1 MSDSNNNLYWIN
13 YINSL
18 NQIPQNVQH
27 ILKKLIISFEEQQNY
42 FLNFINKFPNFSKT
56 EKMNSINEISY
67 LLQILNLP
75 FGSLFLNDEFY
86 LILSNEIENY
96 EKNDNSN
103 EEYEN
108 EEEED
113 EIENNDDDGN
123 ELDIKDFLS
132 ILVDIF
138 NFPIFYDKS
147 EIFKNLY
154 LNYMNDD
161 NELENNIRYDLNII
175 EKLYSDF
182 NLIEN
187 NIYNSKNLSNNDKN
201 NINNALID
209 YSNDV
214 KKLKNNKNIY
224 PATIEFFD
232 NNLKYLINI
241 SKKYE
246 IINNNFNN
254 DENYYNINYIN
265 DDEFYQTHL
274 NLNKSF
280 KKKNQ
285 NKIKE
290 NNNNINNNKIV
301 NYNKNEDIKYRK
313 YFIYEEHIYQYEDLY
328 TEFKN
333 YYLPFRKEQTDELKR
348 QFCGFLN
355 AEGGRIYIGI
365 DDNRIVRGISLNEKE
380 IDILGNELVN
390 YTYNFYPPLRLE
402 NKIRVDF
409 IPIKDKKNKNIKG
422 LFVIKIIV
430 KQGDPTKLYSLCKNN
445 CFKSSMRLKGQV
457 ANLSAEEIYNEI
469 IKRFKGEFKVV
480 DENEF
485 NDVEPEPINSNFNNK
500 NKNIFTNK
508 NNSFTF
514 FEKKNNK
521 PKINK
526 NLHKK
531 LFAVRITNLP
541 FNISDNDIKNM
552 LSEFPFISLKTYK
565 SKRNK
570 TKFCYINFDNL
581 ELANELIVK
590 INNVNINGYKL
601 KANLK
606 VNKNTNKRKN
616 K

>member
-1 MSDSNNNLYWIN
+1 MSDSNNNLYLIN
-13 YINSL
+13 YIKNL

-113 EIENNDDDGN
+113 EVDNNNDDN
-123 ELDIKDFLS
+123 NVLDIRDFLS

-161 NELENNIRYDLNII
+161 NELENNIRYELNII

-187 NIYNSKNLSNNDKN
+187 NIYNSKNLSNDDKN

-214 KKLKNNKNIY
+214 QKLNHNKNLF
-224 PATIEFFD
+224 PATIEFFN
-232 NNLKYLINI
+232 NNLEYLINI
-241 SKKYE
+241 SKKYK
-246 IINNNFNN
+246 IFNNNFNIEE
-254 DENYYNINYIN
+254 DYYNINDIN

-274 NLNKSF
+274 NLNKSI
-280 KKKNQ
+280 KKTNQ

-290 NNNNINNNKIV
+290 NNNNNKII

-348 QFCGFLN
+348 QICGFLN

-365 DDNRIVRGISLNEKE
+365 NDNRIVKGISLKEKE

-422 LFVIKIIV
+422 LFVIKIII
-430 KQGDPTKLYSLCKNN
+430 KQGDPKKLYSLTKDN

-457 ANLSAEEIYNEI
+457 ANLSTEEIYNEI
-469 IKRFKGEFKVV
+469 IKRYNGEVKVV

-485 NDVEPEPINSNFNNK
+485 NDVEPEPISSNFNNE
-500 NKNIFTNK
+500 NKNIYTNNNNFIYDKKIIKNKFIK
-508 NNSFTF
+508 NN
-514 FEKKNNK
+514 EN
-521 PKINK
+521 INK
-526 NLHKK
+526 Q
-531 LFAVRITNLP
+531 LFPVRITNLP
-541 FNISDNDIKNM
+541 FNINDNDIKNM
-552 LSEFPFISLKTYK
+552 LIDFPFISLKTYK

-581 ELANELIVK
+581 ELANELIIK
-590 INNVNINGYKL
+590 INNVNINGFKL

-606 VNKNTNKRKN
+606 LSKNNKKRKN